1 MQECVAT
8 AGTVRMFEVDL
19 AEAFQAGATRIARAS
34 CSRLFVYRE
43 ALAAP
48 VPSRTV
54 AGESSIDLRETAI
67 DIGRIEVE
75 AVQDLISVMVRGATS
90 ILQRG
95 GVPKQNRSSDEAME
109 TSIFLPSTNIVLIL
123 RRSSLKFRLTAS
135 HTARAIEPFQIPP
148 LAKDCLQLRAK
159 SRHRQLA
166 AKRQL

>member
-1 MQECVAT
+1 ML
-8 AGTVRMFEVDL
+8 EVDL

-95 GVPKQNRSSDEAME
+95 GVPKQNRSSDEAMKRWKHRFSFPPP
-109 TSIFLPSTNIVLIL
+109 TSFSYSADHHLNS
-123 RRSSLKFRLTAS
+123 
-135 HTARAIEPFQIPP
+135 
-148 LAKDCLQLRAK
+148 D
-159 SRHRQLA
+159 
-166 AKRQL
+166 